1 MLKTETN
8 CFMSDEGL
16 RINHVILQC
25 LMLKNRTEY
34 LSYVVVMVSL
44 SQWQSFTLYFHSEEN
59 NNFKHTQNARRYKC
73 IKSNI
78 YLFEKKTEQKQVLKI
93 LNTKALDFLKQCL
106 QETTK
111 RLPCYLLYV
120 INYSIIFIAFL
131 KGTEIFCCF
140 FVA

>member
-44 SQWQSFTLYFHSEEN
+44 SQ
-59 NNFKHTQNARRYKC
+59 
-73 IKSNI
+73 
-78 YLFEKKTEQKQVLKI
+78 
-93 LNTKALDFLKQCL
+93 
-106 QETTK
+106 
-111 RLPCYLLYV
+111 
-120 INYSIIFIAFL
+120 
-131 KGTEIFCCF
+131 
-140 FVA
+140 